1 MIQLPSSTLFGR
13 RVPKQKFYE
22 HAHLTPALRDTFT
35 SQIRA
40 IYWRNKLSPD
50 TINISPGAY
59 VTEVEIFEI
68 RLAAPDLPEA
78 ALRLIDTAI
87 PYHLLFLLT
96 WEDRVQAWIGWKD
109 GSGSSIR
116 YYHTPWTAADALSL
130 HVEGLTTDAVYENF
144 LRQIGGP
151 ALDTAA
157 PMADSV
163 EKDARRQAL
172 EKQLRRLEKQIAA
185 EKQMN
190 RQLPLYESIQEI
202 RKQLDALARS

>member
-22 HAHLTPALRDTFT
+22 HAALTPALRDIFT
-35 SQIRA
+35 RQIRA
-40 IYWRNKLSPD
+40 IYWRHKLSPD

-68 RLAAPDLPEA
+68 RLASPDLPEA

-96 WEDRVQAWIGWKD
+96 WEDRVQAWIGWKN
-109 GSGSSIR
+109 GSGQSIR
-116 YYHTPWTAADALSL
+116 YYHTPWTATDALSL
-130 HVEGLTTDAVYENF
+130 RVEGLTTDAVYEHF
-144 LRQIGGP
+144 LRQIAGP
-151 ALDTAA
+151 ALDETA
-157 PMADSV
+157 PMTDAV
-163 EKDARRQAL
+163 AKDARRQAL